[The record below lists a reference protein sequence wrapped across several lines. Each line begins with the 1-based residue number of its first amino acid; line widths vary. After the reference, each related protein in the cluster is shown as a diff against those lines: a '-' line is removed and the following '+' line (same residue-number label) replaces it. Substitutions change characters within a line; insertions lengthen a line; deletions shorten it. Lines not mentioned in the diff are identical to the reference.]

1 MAETPEL
8 DEDTLQSMAAWLGN
22 ASMDMSQEE
31 WHQQFDFFGEMERNA
46 VQLAAQQATT
56 AQTLAQWHD
65 HLWRQIALLQRK
77 VEDLESWKKKTT
89 DEISNL
95 RFAHKILRHQ
105 LADGAEEEPS
115 LPVKGKSLPIMLA
128 DHVNI
133 TDSRGGSGKMKRLTW
148 TPTSSHMHPPGLEN
162 AKQVRFSEG
171 RSPIAQGSSSS
182 ELPSKSASNL
192 SIASSTRDCA
202 ILDEGPHEGVNV
214 IEGKTSDGSPSQIAE
229 WRISNFS
236 IKLKGCMGRALVS
249 TAFKAFGLEDLRLM
263 VYPDGKE
270 TTKGPRSR
278 RQKDLY
284 AKKVTEGP
292 LEGCLKFK
300 VPECPPP
307 HKVEYFLH
315 VGSVRRGPFNHDF
328 SENPVHGCAEFG
340 VDWLG
345 QVELDQS
352 LMLKVEIIRLPEA

>member
-1 MAETPEL
+1 MEETAEPDDGTM
-8 DEDTLQSMAAWLGN
+8 QSMSAWLGD
-22 ASMDMSQEE
+22 ASMGMSQEE
-31 WHQQFDFFGEMERNA
+31 WQQQYNFFGEMERNA

-77 VEDLESWKKKTT
+77 VENLESWKKNTT
-89 DEISNL
+89 DEMTNL
-95 RFAHKILRHQ
+95 RFAHKVLRRQ
-105 LADGAEEEPS
+105 LADGVEEEPS

-128 DHVNI
+128 DHVSV
-133 TDSRGGSGKMKRLTW
+133 TDGGGRTGKQKRLTW
-148 TPTSSHMHPPGLEN
+148 APPSLQMHPPPGLES
-162 AKQVRFSEG
+162 AKQVRFSDAK
-171 RSPIAQGSSSS
+171 SPNAQGSSCS
-182 ELPSKSASNL
+182 ELPSKS
-192 SIASSTRDCA
+192 SSTFSIPTGDSSV
-202 ILDEGPHEGVNV
+202 LDEGPHEGVNV
-214 IEGKTSDGSPSQIAE
+214 VEGKNSDGVSSQIAE

-249 TAFKAFGLEDLRLM
+249 SAFKACGLEDLRLM
-263 VYPDGKE
+263 VFPDGKE
-270 TTKGPRSR
+270 TTKGPRTR
-278 RQKDLY
+278 RHKDLY

-328 SENPVHGCAEFG
+328 GENTVHGCAEFG

-345 QVELDQS
+345 QVEQDQS
-352 LMLKVEIIRLPEA
+352 LMLKVEIVRLPEA

>member
-1 MAETPEL
+1 MEETPEL

-77 VEDLESWKKKTT
+77 VEDLESWKKKTA
-89 DEISNL
+89 DEITNL
-95 RFAHKILRHQ
+95 RFAHKVLRRQ
-105 LADGAEEEPS
+105 LADGTEEEPS

-128 DHVNI
+128 DHVNV
-133 TDSRGGSGKMKRLTW
+133 TDSGGGSGKQKRLTW
-148 TPTSSHMHPPGLEN
+148 APMSSHMHPLGMESSQ
-162 AKQVRFSEG
+162 QVLFSG
-171 RSPIAQGSSSS
+171 AQSSTAQGSSSS
-182 ELPSKSASNL
+182 ELPSKSASTP
-192 SIASSTRDCA
+192 SIPSGDSS

-214 IEGKTSDGSPSQIAE
+214 VEGKNSDGLSSQIAE

-249 TAFKAFGLEDLRLM
+249 SSFKAFGLEDLRLM
-263 VYPDGKE
+263 VFPDGKE

-328 SENPVHGCAEFG
+328 GENTVHGCAEFG
-340 VDWLG
+340 MDWLG
-345 QVELDQS
+345 QVEPDQS